1 MPREKSKEVEEKILG
16 LWIGREEKEFSYKFI
31 VEEMEKEGFNKRTID
46 RYLFALR
53 NNKLDRRIE
62 RRPKRTFYKPK
73 TKFWNEYL
81 HMRQIT
87 DQQMES
93 LTPLGP
99 YIVNC
104 VSKSIEESKEQTA
117 LLYDR
122 VWKEIG
128 SNYDEANEEDCTDI
142 FGKATDH
149 IIRER
154 PKKADLQAFYR
165 LYEKLIENF
174 AEPLMYREIFSR
186 LNLKEEVHSDVTF
199 QIWQLIK
206 SYMAMWDFLYK
217 HPETVS
223 EMEEIF
229 AEKRTKRQRATKQLK
244 GLSKTR
250 RDRDEEEKA

>member
-73 TKFWNEYL
+73 IKFWKEYL
-81 HMRQIT
+81 PMRQIA
-87 DQQMES
+87 DQQIES
-93 LTPLGP
+93 LTSLGP

-104 VSKSIEESKEQTA
+104 VSKSIEESKEKTA

-128 SNYDEANEEDCTDI
+128 SNYDEDNEEDSTDI
-142 FGKATDH
+142 FDKATDH

-154 PKKADLQAFYR
+154 PKKEDLQAFHR

-174 AEPLMYREIFSR
+174 ASPLMYREVFSR
-186 LNLKEEVHSDVTF
+186 LVLEEEVHRDVTF

-229 AEKRTKRQRATKQLK
+229 AEESPQRQRAAKQLK
-244 GLSKTR
+244 GLSKTM
-250 RDRDEEEKA
+250 RDRDKDKTA